1 MTQEF
6 FNGGQDLSGNKTG
19 TTIDSGKTGGT
30 VMKTGLY
37 KASDGKTEF
46 IELLEQNQLFPPYPG
61 GNGTAK
67 CTWTRMTTAT
77 DGSRT
82 SFESVKVDAG
92 TI

>member
-1 MTQEF
+1 MSQEF
-6 FNGGQDLSGNKTG
+6 FNGGQDFSGNKIST
-19 TTIDSGKTGGT
+19 DSGKTGGT

-37 KASDGKTEF
+37 KASDGKMEF

-67 CTWTRMTTAT
+67 CTWTRMTTVT

-82 SFESVKVDAG
+82 SFDSVKVEAG
-92 TI
+92 TL